1 MPQKLEIYLLLFLKI
16 CNLAEILMERSM
28 KGYRKR
34 IVDEELDLRL
44 EAFGAVQ
51 IKGPKWCGKTTTAM
65 EHAKSYIKL
74 QDPDRRA
81 GYFATARVKPSL
93 LLKGETPR
101 LIDEWQDIPVIWD
114 AVRMAVDERRKKG
127 QFILTG
133 STVMDEKRN
142 EGEEFRRLH
151 SGTGRISTITM
162 YPMSLFESGESSGE
176 ISIKEL
182 FDNPDIDI
190 DGIMSPM
197 SVESLVFA
205 ACRGGWPESITALS
219 DKAKLL
225 IAKDYINVVCNEDIS
240 RIDNVQRNPS
250 LARLILR
257 SYGRNVCTLVQK
269 TKMLADV
276 SVEMEGT
283 SIKTF
288 DDYITAFE
296 RLFVI
301 EDVEAWCPAIRSA
314 SAIRNSRKRCF
325 TDPSIAVAALGAT
338 PQMLELDLRTFG
350 FIFECMCFRDLKV
363 YSQSL
368 GGRVSYYNDRYG
380 LEADIVLH
388 LDDGRYA
395 LLECKLG
402 SREIDEGA
410 KHLLEIKRLIKEMNS
425 REKQMPLREP
435 DLMIVLTGGE
445 MAYKR
450 EDGVYVIPLGCLRD

>member
-1 MPQKLEIYLLLFLKI
+1 MTDYK
-16 CNLAEILMERSM
+16 
-28 KGYRKR
+28 KR
-34 IVDEELDLRL
+34 IVDYELALRL

-65 EHAKSYIKL
+65 EHSKSYIKL

-81 GYFATARVKPSL
+81 GYLATARTKPSL

-101 LIDEWQDIPVIWD
+101 LIDEWQDAPVLWD
-114 AVRMAVDERRKKG
+114 AVRMAVDERRAKG

-133 STVMDEKRN
+133 STVIDEKKK
-142 EGEEFRRLH
+142 EGEEFQRLH
-151 SGTGRISTITM
+151 SGTGRISTMTM
-162 YPMSLFESGESSGE
+162 YPMSLYESGESNGE

-182 FDNPDIDI
+182 FDNEEVDI
-190 DGIMSPM
+190 DGIFSSMSI
-197 SVESLVFA
+197 ENLIFA
-205 ACRGGWPESITALS
+205 ACRGGWPEAMTALS
-219 DKAKLL
+219 EKAQLL

-240 RIDNVQRNPS
+240 RIDNIQRNPS

-257 SYGRNVCTLVQK
+257 SYGRNVCTLIQK

-276 SVEMEGT
+276 SVEMEGI
-283 SIKTF
+283 SMKTF
-288 DDYITAFE
+288 DDYVSALE

-301 EDVEAWCPAIRSA
+301 ENIEAWCPAIRSA
-314 SAIRNSRKRCF
+314 SAIRSSQKRCF
-325 TDPSIAVAALGAT
+325 TDPSIAVAALGAS

-350 FIFECMCFRDLKV
+350 FIFECMCIRDLKV

-388 LDDGRYA
+388 LEDGRYA
-395 LLECKLG
+395 LIECKLG
-402 SREIDEGA
+402 SREVDEGA
-410 KHLLEIKRLIKEMNS
+410 KHLLEIKRLIKEKNEQ
-425 REKQMPLREP
+425 EKQMPLREP

-450 EDGVYVIPLGCLRD
+450 EDGVYVIPLGCLKN

>member
-1 MPQKLEIYLLLFLKI
+1 M
-16 CNLAEILMERSM
+16 
-28 KGYRKR
+28 
-34 IVDEELDLRL
+34 
-44 EAFGAVQ
+44 
-51 IKGPKWCGKTTTAM
+51 
-65 EHAKSYIKL
+65 
-74 QDPDRRA
+74 
-81 GYFATARVKPSL
+81 
-93 LLKGETPR
+93 
-101 LIDEWQDIPVIWD
+101 
-114 AVRMAVDERRKKG
+114 
-127 QFILTG
+127 
-133 STVMDEKRN
+133 
-142 EGEEFRRLH
+142 
-151 SGTGRISTITM
+151 TM

-182 FDNPDIDI
+182 FDKADMDI

-197 SVESLVFA
+197 TIENLIFA

-257 SYGRNVCTLVQK
+257 SYGRNVCTLIQK

-276 SVEMEGT
+276 SVEMEG
-283 SIKTF
+283 IAMKTF
-288 DDYITAFE
+288 DDYVGALE

-301 EDVEAWCPAIRSA
+301 EDVSAWCPAIRSA
-314 SAIRNSRKRCF
+314 SAIRSSQKRCF
-325 TDPSIAVAALGAT
+325 TDPSMAVAALGVS
-338 PQMLELDLRTFG
+338 PQMLELDLKTFG
-350 FIFECMCFRDLKV
+350 FIFECMCIRDLKV

-395 LLECKLG
+395 LMECKLG
-402 SREIDEGA
+402 SREVDEGA
-410 KHLLEIKRLIKEMNS
+410 KHLLEIKRLIREKNGQ
-425 REKQMPLREP
+425 EKQMPLREP
-435 DLMIVLTGGE
+435 DLMIILTGGE

-450 EDGVYVIPLGCLRD
+450 EDGVFVIPLGCLKN